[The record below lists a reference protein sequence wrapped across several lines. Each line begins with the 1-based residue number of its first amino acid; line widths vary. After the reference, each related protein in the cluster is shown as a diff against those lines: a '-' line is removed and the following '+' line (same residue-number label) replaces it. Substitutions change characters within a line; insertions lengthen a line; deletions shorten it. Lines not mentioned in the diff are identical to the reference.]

1 MSRCLGPTKTVN
13 QGLNHPVTVEDIGV
27 EREACVL
34 GEHGKECK
42 LGTAIAFT
50 KWVMALI
57 SAMMCARCFA
67 KLTLSTIPGKP
78 GYPLNLIPSGSK
90 NGIGATTARVGTP
103 LMSMLSSVP
112 TAVNGKR
119 RCAVA
124 STLPRE

>member
-1 MSRCLGPTKTVN
+1 MPST
-13 QGLNHPVTVEDIGV
+13 
-27 EREACVL
+27 
-34 GEHGKECK
+34 
-42 LGTAIAFT
+42 
-50 KWVMALI
+50 ALI
-57 SAMMCARCFA
+57 FSPR
-67 KLTLSTIPGKP
+67 TLVKTNWPVLAERMILELSDFIGRSYHNLKGETKTIPGKP